1 MAKSEGCCCGA
12 TKANPCACMKKGI
25 MKCSKNDPMCAC
37 YKEKANLKKSFDFGW
52 SVVKDEQGGSKSWQ
66 QMDSEEDSGWHD
78 DVYQCR
84 GCGYKQTPDEW
95 EQKRC
100 KECGTRN
107 TIHPSMR

>member
-52 SVVKDEQGGSKSWQ
+52 SLTKGMFENPGGFGADECNICGKKGGEENPLYESKQGNSYCK
-66 QMDSEEDSGWHD
+66 
-78 DVYQCR
+78 
-84 GCGYKQTPDEW
+84 GCYSQRRRVE
-95 EQKRC
+95 
-100 KECGTRN
+100 
-107 TIHPSMR
+107 